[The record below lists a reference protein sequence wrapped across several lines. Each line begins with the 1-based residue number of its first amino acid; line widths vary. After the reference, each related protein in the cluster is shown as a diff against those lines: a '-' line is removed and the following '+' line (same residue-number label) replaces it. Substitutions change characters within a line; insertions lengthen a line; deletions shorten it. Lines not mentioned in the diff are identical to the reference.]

1 MPNSRTKRASRV
13 WLVAAVISI
22 AVAVIAGTVAFR
34 NHAASTRP
42 IGEGQLFLEDA
53 TVAADAVAVAL
64 ADGADLDLAVRGVRN
79 DLRIEAVSLVASSG
93 TYVASTSPNLVGTAL
108 ADPFLGFS
116 LSEGRF
122 GAIAKPIDLGLQID
136 GVAAW
141 SPSDVLYQ
149 VVYPIDGADHG
160 ISLHYDVVELLSR
173 RLAAAGVRPFT
184 LRLAGAAVLAL
195 LATVGLLWARSVA
208 QRRIRRTELVARH
221 HAERSIELEIHNRRL
236 DEARARA
243 ERALELAEEVN
254 RVRTEFVLMINHELR
269 TPLTSVVTGAELLRD
284 DSINA
289 TDAASII
296 DDMIRDG
303 NRLMELIGQML
314 SVARIENQGLDYTLR
329 PTSVAD
335 VLSVVG
341 GSTSAATVGKSSPA
355 VAAAVVSTDRDGLA
369 QLLASLAE
377 NAQTHGAENVEITA
391 ESRSPVTGQ
400 ALVGTVPAEAIH
412 FVVTDDGPGI
422 DPAFLPRI
430 FEKYEKH
437 SFSSGTGLRLYLARL
452 IVEAIDGS
460 IVVATSPA
468 GTTFVASVPIAVA
481 RMEAA

>member
-1 MPNSRTKRASRV
+1 MPNSRTKRTSRV
-13 WLVAAVISI
+13 WLVAAVISV

-141 SPSDVLYQ
+141 SPSDVLY
-149 VVYPIDGADHG
+149 PIDGADHG

-184 LRLAGAAVLAL
+184 LQLAGAAVLAL

-341 GSTSAATVGKSSPA
+341 GSTSAQPSARVRRLSLPPWCQPIEMASPSSSP
-355 VAAAVVSTDRDGLA
+355 LW
-369 QLLASLAE
+369 
-377 NAQTHGAENVEITA
+377 
-391 ESRSPVTGQ
+391 
-400 ALVGTVPAEAIH
+400 
-412 FVVTDDGPGI
+412 
-422 DPAFLPRI
+422 PRTPRRT
-430 FEKYEKH
+430 E
-437 SFSSGTGLRLYLARL
+437 
-452 IVEAIDGS
+452 
-460 IVVATSPA
+460 P
-468 GTTFVASVPIAVA
+468 
-481 RMEAA
+481 RMWR